1 MDCEGVDVTQAVED
15 NYTDEAAGSDVL
27 NLANAVFCTAQTHP
41 SAIALVVD
49 DKPYTYEELADA
61 AARIATWVS
70 RNARK
75 RAEGKSTKDA
85 IRCLKRH
92 LTRRIWHLLQ
102 TPAPIPDQTRT
113 PTTSLT

>member
-27 NLANAVFCTAQTHP
+27 NLANAVFCKAQTHP

-61 AARIATWVS
+61 AARIATWVR

-75 RAEGKSTKDA
+75 RAEGPRVGILCA
-85 IRCLKRH
+85 
-92 LTRRIWHLLQ
+92 
-102 TPAPIPDQTRT
+102 RT
-113 PTTSLT
+113 FETYAGILGAAWAGGTYVP